1 MMPGALMATWPR
13 NLSTGPGGGLST
25 GPGGG
30 LSTGPGGGASTGPG
44 GGLSTGPG
52 GGLSTGPGVGYH
64 SNTPPMHEFIPI
76 LRRDGYTA
84 AAGLLARAHQLDL

>member
-1 MMPGALMATWPR
+1 MSTDPGGEFHRPRRRHVDRPCWRALHGSQRRAIA
-13 NLSTGPGGGLST
+13 GPGE
-25 GPGGG
+25 
-30 LSTGPGGGASTGPG
+30 
-44 GGLSTGPG
+44 
-52 GGLSTGPGVGYH
+52 GYR